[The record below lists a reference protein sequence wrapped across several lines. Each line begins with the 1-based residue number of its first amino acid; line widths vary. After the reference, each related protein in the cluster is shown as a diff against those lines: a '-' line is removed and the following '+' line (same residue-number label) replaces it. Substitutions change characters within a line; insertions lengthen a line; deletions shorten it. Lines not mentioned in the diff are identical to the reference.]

1 MPVPTK
7 PQLENAAQQV
17 QAQQVQAQLHAKGHS
32 VTLGQV
38 EAGLAK
44 LLCVDDLQ
52 ELGVRTQDLDAIQV
66 WQKLVI

>member
-17 QAQQVQAQLHAKGHS
+17 QAQLHAAGHS

-52 ELGVRTQDLDAIQV
+52 ELGVRTQELDAIQV
-66 WQKLVI
+66 WQKLVT